1 MDDRYSSVESFVG
14 IDIAKENFEV
24 FFLAT
29 QTGCKLSYDAA
40 GIQTLMEH
48 LKSLPPSLIVMEAT
62 GGLERRLAA
71 ELMDAGFAVAVVN
84 PRLPFHFAQGI
95 GCIAHTDRIDA
106 RILARFA
113 HDVKPRP
120 LEKSSEKASELEQLV
135 ARRRQLITMRTMETN
150 RRSTCHSKTARK
162 SIEKV
167 LNCLNRQIDQ
177 LDNEIQRLIR
187 YDDDWR
193 RKDEILQSVPGIG
206 PTTSAAIL
214 AELPELGKLNRQQI
228 AALVGV
234 APFNCDSGKF
244 QGKRSIFGGRAGVRS
259 AIYLAAF
266 NVVHNYRIQ
275 PTHIRTFAQR
285 LKAGGKATKVVLTAS
300 TRKLLV
306 TLNTMLKNNS
316 PWNPKFVAISS

>member
-1 MDDRYSSVESFVG
+1 MDDRYNSFESFVG
-14 IDIAKENFEV
+14 IDVAKENFEV

-29 QTGCKLSYDAA
+29 ETGFNLSYDDA
-40 GIQTLMEH
+40 GIQTLLEH
-48 LKSLPPSLIVMEAT
+48 LQPLPRSLIVMEAT

-95 GCIAHTDRIDA
+95 GRVAQTDRIDA
-106 RILARFA
+106 RTLARFA

-120 LEKSSEKASELEQLV
+120 LEKTPEKAVELEQLV
-135 ARRRQLITMRTMETN
+135 VRRRQLITMRTMETN
-150 RRSTCHSKTARK
+150 RRSSCHSQTARK
-162 SIEKV
+162 SIDKV
-167 LNCLNRQIDQ
+167 LDCLNRQIDR
-177 LDNEIQRLIR
+177 LDDEIQRLIR

-206 PTTSAAIL
+206 PATSAAIL
-214 AELPELGKLNRQQI
+214 AELPELGKLNRQQV

-234 APFNCDSGKF
+234 APFNHDSGKH

-266 NVVHNYRIQ
+266 NLVHNSHIKPTRI
-275 PTHIRTFAQR
+275 RSFAER
-285 LKAGGKATKVVLTAS
+285 LKSGGKATKVVLTAS

-316 PWNPKFVAISS
+316 TWNPKFVAVSS

>member
-1 MDDRYSSVESFVG
+1 MDDRYNSFESFVG
-14 IDIAKENFEV
+14 IDVAKENFEV

-29 QTGCKLSYDAA
+29 DTGLNLSYDAA
-40 GIQTLMEH
+40 GIQALLEH
-48 LKSLPPSLIVMEAT
+48 LKPLPRSLIVMEAT

-84 PRLPFHFAQGI
+84 PRLPFHFGQGI
-95 GCIAHTDRIDA
+95 GRVAQTDRIDA
-106 RILARFA
+106 RTLARFA

-120 LEKSSEKASELEQLV
+120 LQKTPEKAAELEQLV
-135 ARRRQLITMRTMETN
+135 VRRRQMITMRTMETN
-150 RRSTCHSKTARK
+150 RRSSCHSKTARK
-162 SIEKV
+162 SIDKV
-167 LNCLNRQIDQ
+167 LSCLNKQIDQ
-177 LDNEIQRLIR
+177 LDDEIQRLIR

-206 PTTSAAIL
+206 PATSAAIL
-214 AELPELGKLNRQQI
+214 AELPELGKLNRQQV

-234 APFNCDSGKF
+234 APFNRDSGKY

-266 NVVHNYRIQ
+266 NLVHNSRIK
-275 PTHIRTFAQR
+275 PTRIRKFAER
-285 LKAGGKATKVVLTAS
+285 LKTGGKATKVVLTAS

-316 PWNPKFVAISS
+316 PWNPKFVSVST

>member
-1 MDDRYSSVESFVG
+1 MDDRYNSFESFVG

-29 QTGCKLSYDAA
+29 ESGCNLSYDAA
-40 GIQTLMEH
+40 GIQTLLEH
-48 LKSLPPSLIVMEAT
+48 LKPLPRSLIVMEAT

-84 PRLPFHFAQGI
+84 PRLPFHFARGI
-95 GCIAHTDRIDA
+95 GGIAQTDRIDA
-106 RILARFA
+106 RTLARFA

-120 LEKSSEKASELEQLV
+120 LEKTPEKAVELEQLV
-135 ARRRQLITMRTMETN
+135 VRRRQLITMRTMEIN
-150 RRSTCHSKTARK
+150 RHSCCHSKTARK
-162 SIEKV
+162 SIDKV
-167 LNCLNRQIDQ
+167 LDCLNRQIDQ
-177 LDNEIQRLIR
+177 LDDEIQRLIR

-214 AELPELGKLNRQQI
+214 AELPELGKLNRQQV

-234 APFNCDSGKF
+234 APFNRDSGKY
-244 QGKRSIFGGRAGVRS
+244 QGRRSIFGGRAGVRS

-266 NVVHNYRIQ
+266 NLVYNSRIK
-275 PTHIRTFAQR
+275 PTRIRTFGAR
-285 LKAGGKATKVVLTAS
+285 LKTGGKATKVVLTAC

-316 PWNPKFVAISS
+316 HWNPNFAPVSP